1 MPYKPLRSV
10 DQPDALDKLSGMD
23 KYKVEMAN
31 QLYDAVL
38 QITKCAVE
46 LYMCGDRKP
55 MKSLVIK
62 GIHSMLVHME
72 ALGTS

>member
-1 MPYKPLRSV
+1 
-10 DQPDALDKLSGMD
+10 MD